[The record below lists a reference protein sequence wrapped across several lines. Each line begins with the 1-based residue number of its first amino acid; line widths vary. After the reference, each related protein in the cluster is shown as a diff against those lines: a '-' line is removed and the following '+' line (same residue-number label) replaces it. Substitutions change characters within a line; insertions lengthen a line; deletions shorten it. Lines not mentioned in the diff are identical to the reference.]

1 MTKLSRYIFDLY
13 DCICICIRIR
23 LCVYAISLLACCM
36 QYIPPCTRIHTC
48 THLSIIIYPYIM
60 LQTYIQ
66 TGRQTSRQAYRHT
79 QIHGEFFLLGHLRV
93 QQSFVNIVILY
104 SAFWVPVVRMEN
116 SPGPADYVVQPG
128 SPADKRGKRV
138 RPQGIFL
145 QSLPNHM
152 CKTGHCCDPTM
163 FFHISYLQKIAD

>member
-1 MTKLSRYIFDLY
+1 MIIYVY
-13 DCICICIRIR
+13 VYAYV
-23 LCVYAISLLACCM
+23 CVYMLYRYLHAACSIFLRAHV
-36 QYIPPCTRIHTC
+36 YIHVSTCLSSSIHTYC
-48 THLSIIIYPYIM
+48 YKH
-60 LQTYIQ
+60 TYRQ
-66 TGRQTSRQAYRHT
+66 VGRQAGRHTGIQAYRHT
-79 QIHGEFFLLGHLRV
+79 RIHGEFFLLGHLLV

-145 QSLPNHM
+145 QPLPNHM

-163 FFHISYLQKIAD
+163 FFIYRTCKKWQIS

>member
-1 MTKLSRYIFDLY
+1 MYTYTFV
-13 DCICICIRIR
+13 CICYVVTCM
-23 LCVYAISLLACCM
+23 LHAVYSSVHTYTCM
-36 QYIPPCTRIHTC
+36 YPLIYLSSSIHTYC
-48 THLSIIIYPYIM
+48 YKHTYRQVGRQAGRHTGI
-60 LQTYIQ
+60 QTY
-66 TGRQTSRQAYRHT
+66 TNTWWV
-79 QIHGEFFLLGHLRV
+79 FFGGHLLV

-116 SPGPADYVVQPG
+116 SPGPADYVLQPG

-145 QSLPNHM
+145 QSLSNHM

-163 FFHISYLQKIAD
+163 FFHVSYLQKMAD

>member
-1 MTKLSRYIFDLY
+1 
-13 DCICICIRIR
+13 
-23 LCVYAISLLACCM
+23 
-36 QYIPPCTRIHTC
+36 
-48 THLSIIIYPYIM
+48 M